1 MSVYCHLIL
10 NPSASSGQ
18 LTALGAAIWRW
29 CTRAAGNSGI
39 YQYLDNQPLTDLL
52 AGRLP
57 GAHQTAGAA
66 ERWSV
71 RFGVPDGAY
80 RDRQAFIDNLR
91 REIPAEGIVD
101 VFVDGASWG
110 PVDPVIPTRSG
121 AGEPVRAMVVS
132 VRKHG
137 CDLTT
142 TTTGVS
148 Q

>member
-10 NPSASSGQ
+10 NPSATSGQ

-29 CTRAAGNSGI
+29 CTRTAGNSGI
-39 YQYLDNQPLTDLL
+39 YSYLNNQPLTDLL

-57 GAHQTAGAA
+57 VADQTTRPA
-66 ERWSV
+66 ERWGV

-80 RDRQAFIDNLR
+80 RDRQALIDNLR
-91 REIPAEGIVD
+91 QEIPAEGIVD

-110 PVDPVIPTRSG
+110 PVDPEVPTRSG
-121 AGEPVRAMVVS
+121 AREPVRATVVS
-132 VRKHG
+132 VRNND
-137 CDLTT
+137 CDLTK
-142 TTTGVS
+142 TTTGGS

>member
-1 MSVYCHLIL
+1 MSVDRHLIL
-10 NPSASSGQ
+10 NPSATSGQ

-29 CTRAAGNSGI
+29 CTRTAGNSGV
-39 YQYLDNQPLTDLL
+39 YSYLNNWPLTDLL

-57 GAHQTAGAA
+57 VADQTTRPA
-66 ERWSV
+66 ERWGV

-80 RDRQAFIDNLR
+80 RDRQALIDNLR
-91 REIPAEGIVD
+91 QEIPAQGIVD

-110 PVDPVIPTRSG
+110 PVDPV
-121 AGEPVRAMVVS
+121 S
-132 VRKHG
+132 VRKSG